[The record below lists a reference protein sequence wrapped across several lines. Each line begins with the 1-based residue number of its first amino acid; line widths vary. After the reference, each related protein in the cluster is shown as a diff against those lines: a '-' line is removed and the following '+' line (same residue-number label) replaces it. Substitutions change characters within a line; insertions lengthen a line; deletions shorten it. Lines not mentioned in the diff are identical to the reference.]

1 MSRIRSEVREQ
12 VRQRA
17 EYRCEYCRKPENFGA
32 HNYQVDHIIA
42 QKHRGTDELDNLA
55 WACFR
60 CNLNK
65 GSDIASYDLTDGALV
80 PFYNPRTQ
88 QWQDHFHL
96 EGVFITGKT
105 AIGRVSVEI
114 LQFNHPVQ
122 VEIRRMLLETGLWG

>member
-32 HNYQVDHIIA
+32 HNYQVHHIIA

-65 GSDIASYDLTDGALV
+65 GSDIASYDITDGALV

-88 QWQDHFHL
+88 QWQDHFHRNCARGHPL
-96 EGVFITGKT
+96 KSGWGMVDKSVLPHVAF
-105 AIGRVSVEI
+105 VS
-114 LQFNHPVQ
+114 FAH
-122 VEIRRMLLETGLWG
+122 WC